1 MSTCFAYEIETYK
14 IYQVGLPFN
23 ESIVVRVNGCP
34 NEFERV
40 QHISRTAMTHV
51 SRTEGFHL
59 AVVDRRLEKLR
70 EVVLRNCRTNV
81 AELRNY
87 LAEHLFFLQKW
98 DYSQSIRSNMVK
110 LKLNSV
116 KLVQTHEGEWE
127 HKKQHNICPS
137 RDSTSFPVSILY
149 DYNH

>member
-70 EVVLRNCRTNV
+70 EVVLRNCRTQ
-81 AELRNY
+81 ELLGRALVFFAKMGL
-87 LAEHLFFLQKW
+87 LAK
-98 DYSQSIRSNMVK
+98 YSVKHGQTQVKLGQTRSN
-110 LKLNSV
+110 S
-116 KLVQTHEGEWE
+116 
-127 HKKQHNICPS
+127 
-137 RDSTSFPVSILY
+137 
-149 DYNH
+149 